1 MKEKISTVQE
11 LCIAAAQNMFAS
23 GSVAHTEY
31 FPLLAVPLGKLV
43 KVEISVVDE
52 SETVVPLESDEAVTQ
67 PAHKPVTQTVGRK
80 PEGVSQWRKK

>member
-52 SETVVPLESDEAVTQ
+52 SETVVPLESDEKAQVM
-67 PAHKPVTQTVGRK
+67 QTVGRK

>member
-1 MKEKISTVQE
+1 MALGEIMKEKISTVQE

-52 SETVVPLESDEAVTQ
+52 SETVVPLESDEA
-67 PAHKPVTQTVGRK
+67 G
-80 PEGVSQWRKK
+80 